1 MAEPQLFRLDKFDPL
16 PWEKLSDGRY
26 WTHVVLG
33 KVDRPL
39 KYYSLDENGKFIERT
54 EVVTS
59 EGLFND
65 DSVRTIAGLPMVLV
79 HPRKGKFNLNREGLR
94 VGTLLNRFA
103 REDDKLLAEAIVD
116 DYRGVAVIERILAA
130 GKLPEA
136 SSGYGLKKLTQRED
150 GIWEQFRGDYDH
162 VAAPLEPGGGR
173 AGEGVGLRFDQ
184 TELREGFAI
193 AEDAAELLAKPL
205 YFDLGSQSQDG
216 GREDSEDRRDE
227 QIENTGDKKKV
238 ATIVL
243 RLDNTDR
250 AFEVTDEGL
259 ISAIGALQS
268 RADSLQSDLEKVEG
282 ELEKSR
288 SDYSRLEGEL
298 EVTKSQLEKADS
310 NRMDENAIAAQIQQ
324 RLDVWSVAVP
334 DLRQDN
340 PNFQPDYRLSSTKAK
355 AFCLGKLTSIKLDGR
370 DASFIDGAWDTYL
383 QMRGSRSREDESLA
397 DDLFQQAGGDSE
409 RRDMR
414 KGIEDA
420 REERRRRI
428 ENRGRTPRQNHN

>member
-33 KVDRPL
+33 QVGKPL
-39 KYYSLDENGKFIERT
+39 KYYSLDEDGKLIERT
-54 EVVTS
+54 EVVTDA
-59 EGLFND
+59 GLFND
-65 DSVRTIAGLPMVLV
+65 DSVHTIAGLPMVLT
-79 HPRKGKFNLNREGLR
+79 HPKTRKFNLNREGLR
-94 VGTLLNRFA
+94 VGTLLNRVA
-103 REDDKLLAEAIVD
+103 REDGKLITEAIID
-116 DYRGVAVIERILAA
+116 DYRGVAVIERILAT

-162 VAAPLEPGGGR
+162 VAAPLEPGSGR
-173 AGEGVGLRFDQ
+173 AGESVGLRFDQ
-184 TELREGFAI
+184 KEWTDGLAI
-193 AEDAAELLAKPL
+193 AQPL
-205 YFDLGSQSQDG
+205 YFDLGSQ
-216 GREDSEDRRDE
+216 RIDSEDNSKTSSNKTDSKD
-227 QIENTGDKKKV
+227 IGGVTKV

-282 ELEKSR
+282 ELEQSK

-310 NRMDENAIAAQIQQ
+310 NRMDENAIATQIQQ

-334 DLRQDN
+334 ELRQDN
-340 PNFQPDYRLSSTKAK
+340 PNFQPDYSLSSTQAK

-370 DASFIDGAWDTYL
+370 DASFVDGAWDTYL
-383 QMRGSRSREDESLA
+383 QMRGSRHRQDESRQPL
-397 DDLFQQAGGDSE
+397 DGLYYQVDGDSE
-409 RRDMR
+409 REDMNH
-414 KGIEDA
+414 EDP

-428 ENRGRTPRQNHN
+428 ENRRNRNYKRHHN